1 MRPVFYLDLDL
12 PLSMYVCD
20 ATRAGATKGDL
31 KRPKLRLY
39 GESGVECAVEGAQTD
54 VQ

>member
-1 MRPVFYLDLDL
+1 
-12 PLSMYVCD
+12 MYMCD
-20 ATRAGATKGDL
+20 AVRAGATESDL